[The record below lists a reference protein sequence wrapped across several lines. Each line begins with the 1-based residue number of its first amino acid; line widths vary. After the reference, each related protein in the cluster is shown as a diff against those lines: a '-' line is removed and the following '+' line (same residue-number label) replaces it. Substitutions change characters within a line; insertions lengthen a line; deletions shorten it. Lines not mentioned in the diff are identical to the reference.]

1 MVDRL
6 ARITIMVI
14 DFVSVE
20 EFGTFL
26 LDEGR
31 STFTFEEAEGL
42 AATLGQSVAT
52 LVIRELK
59 SYGFTMVAREVPRHF
74 RGFRTSSNDR
84 FFGPGSSKSHGGSGW
99 EQINGLAGQEG

>member
-1 MVDRL
+1 
-6 ARITIMVI
+6 MVI

-31 STFTFEEAEGL
+31 NSFTFEEAEGL

-59 SYGFTMVAREVPRHF
+59 SYGFTMVAREVPRRI
-74 RGFRTSSNDR
+74 RGFQTSSNDR
-84 FFGPGSSKSHGGSGW
+84 WFGLGSCKTSGGSGW
-99 EQINGLAGQEG
+99 EQISGFAGQEG

>member
-1 MVDRL
+1 MMVRT
-6 ARITIMVI
+6 TIMDV
-14 DFVSVE
+14 DFISVE

-31 STFTFEEAEGL
+31 SSFTFEEAESL
-42 AATLGQSVAT
+42 AGSLGQSVAT

-59 SYGFTMVAREVPRHF
+59 SYGFTMVAREVPRAV
-74 RGFRTSSNDR
+74 RGFQTSSNDR
-84 FFGPGSSKSHGGSGW
+84 WYGPGSCKTHGGSGW